1 MIETQLVPV
10 GRSTLNP
17 IALPSCLMQTK
28 EAGFISNFV
37 TKRNKVLIFQM
48 KMEIFFLLTASAA
61 LFLSE
66 LSSGKQPRLQ
76 FYCHIKHCIVF

>member
-1 MIETQLVPV
+1 MIETRLAPV
-10 GRSTLNP
+10 GCSALNP
-17 IALPSCLMQTK
+17 IALSSCLMQTK

-48 KMEIFFLLTASAA
+48 KMEIYFLPTGSAA

-66 LSSGKQPRLQ
+66 LSSGKQPGYN
-76 FYCHIKHCIVF
+76 FTVT